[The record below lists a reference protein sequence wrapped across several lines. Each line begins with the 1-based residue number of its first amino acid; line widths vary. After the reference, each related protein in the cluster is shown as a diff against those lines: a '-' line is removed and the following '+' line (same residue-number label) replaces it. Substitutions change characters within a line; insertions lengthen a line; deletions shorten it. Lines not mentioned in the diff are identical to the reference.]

1 MTATI
6 LVNTPAKTG
15 SIRPLNPLRD
25 LPSIADLIELC
36 FSSTLDSDGR
46 SYIEQMRRSGRDS
59 IFLNWAPRV
68 METVSLPLSGFV
80 WENNGKVVG
89 NVSLI
94 PFSSRGKKIYL
105 IANVATHPDFRRMG
119 IARQLTIA
127 AMEKAREK
135 KASAIWLHVRDDNP
149 GAIKLYEELGFAE
162 RSKRTSWEAAQDIP
176 PLDLA
181 NRNIKITSRETR
193 DWPVHRVWLSRSY
206 PPSIDWY
213 YSQTWE
219 LFKPGI
225 LNFIYRLMLEVN
237 TYQWAGHRGES
248 LKAVLACQRTGR
260 GDQLWLSVSPDPDQ
274 ELVTALLK
282 YGRRYLNPSRSLQLD
297 FPASSLDDAIRA
309 AGLTAQ
315 RTLVWMEAPGIATF

>member
-1 MTATI
+1 MTAAI
-6 LVNTPAKTG
+6 LVNTPANTG
-15 SIRPLNPLRD
+15 RMRPLNPLRD

-59 IFLNWAPRV
+59 LFLNWAPRV
-68 METVSLPLSGFV
+68 IETVSLPLSGFV

-94 PFSSRGKKIYL
+94 PFSSHGKKIYL
-105 IANVATHPDFRRMG
+105 IANVATHPDFRRVG
-119 IARQLTIA
+119 IARQLTVA
-127 AMEKAREK
+127 AMERAREK
-135 KASAIWLHVRDDNP
+135 KASSIWLHVRDDNL
-149 GAIKLYEELGFAE
+149 GAIKLYEELGFVE
-162 RSKRTSWEAAQDIP
+162 RTKRTSWAADQDIP

-181 NRNIKITSRETR
+181 NRNIKLTVRESR

-213 YSQTWE
+213 FSQTWE

-225 LNFIYRLMLEVN
+225 LNFIYRLMLEVH
-237 TYQWAGHRGES
+237 THQWAAHRGES
-248 LKAVLACQRTGR
+248 LKAVLACQRTSR
-260 GDQLWLSVSPDPDQ
+260 GDQFWLSVSPDPDHD
-274 ELVTALLK
+274 LVTALLK
-282 YGRRYLNPSRSLQLD
+282 YGRRYLHPSRSLLLD
-297 FPASSLDDAIRA
+297 YPAGELDGAIRA